1 MHDSHTEASLP
12 ARAAA
17 AFSRFAEKYGERS
30 LADCLNRNR
39 QRGIA
44 DSDYDCESEA
54 ETVRL
59 LLEGTGPDSI
69 LETERL
75 SLREMTRDDLPAL
88 RAILQDP
95 VVMTAYEG
103 AFSEEEVE
111 QWLVKQQLRYAHDG
125 FGLWAV
131 LDKVTGKMIGQCG
144 LTMQDANGRQVVEVG
159 YLFRRDHW
167 HRGYATEA
175 ARACKRYAFDVLDE
189 DDHPRQ
195 QSRLA
200 GGRAAKRHGAAR
212 DVRQTLPRRGNA
224 AHHLLRL
231 PSVDA
236 ARRQSAE

>member
-125 FGLWAV
+125 FSLWAV

-167 HRGYATEA
+167 PVSYTHLDVYKRQDHRRDDYHSSLHEKPPERRSAGLYADVY
-175 ARACKRYAFDVLDE
+175 KRQA
-189 DDHPRQ
+189 PR
-195 QSRLA
+195 
-200 GGRAAKRHGAAR
+200 
-212 DVRQTLPRRGNA
+212 
-224 AHHLLRL
+224 
-231 PSVDA
+231 
-236 ARRQSAE
+236 

>member
-144 LTMQDANGRQVVEVG
+144 
-159 YLFRRDHW
+159 
-167 HRGYATEA
+167 
-175 ARACKRYAFDVLDE
+175 
-189 DDHPRQ
+189 
-195 QSRLA
+195 
-200 GGRAAKRHGAAR
+200 
-212 DVRQTLPRRGNA
+212 
-224 AHHLLRL
+224 
-231 PSVDA
+231 
-236 ARRQSAE
+236 

>member
-30 LADCLNRNR
+30 LAECLNRNR

-103 AFSEEEVE
+103 AFSEAEVE

-189 DDHPRQ
+189 DEVFSIIRDNN
-195 QSRLA
+195 LA
-200 GGRAAKRHGAAR
+200 SQA
-212 DVRQTLPRRGNA
+212 V
-224 AHHLLRL
+224 
-231 PSVDA
+231 
-236 ARRQSAE
+236 ARRNGMEPRGMFVKHYRGVEMPHIIFSAYRP